1 MLSINW
7 RSTLIGIA
15 VASLISALFWYY
27 VVGPSGR
34 NEAEATRKLLVSR
47 ERFRS
52 LYDRHPD
59 PIVTYDAR
67 GCFVRGN
74 PAAAALVDDAG
85 ASYVGQHYSRHL
97 RRDYLGQV
105 DRAFA
110 RALSGSS
117 GEFETVFEWPDGRAM
132 DIFVTLCPIVIDGV
146 VTGAHAVAR
155 DVSSMKAA
163 ESSLLHS
170 QQRLRAMF
178 EHHPDAV
185 ATIDL
190 KGTYVQV
197 NAGMEA
203 LSGYRGEE
211 LIGKNIDMLAA
222 PEDVHHA
229 REHLQRI
236 AAGSPLEYSSFWI
249 CADGSRRE
257 VQIKAVPIIV
267 GGAVEGMHAFIKDI
281 TEQRRLEQ
289 RNSEQSERIRA
300 LYLVA
305 ASSGVNAEGQLLET
319 LQVGAKSLAT
329 ENAYILRAEGESLVV
344 QYALSEG
351 GLKVGAQIPMHGTI
365 SRQVFG
371 ARRPLAINDG
381 SVEPWK
387 GDLSQQYAPWG
398 SYIGATV
405 SIEGV
410 AWGVL
415 SFVGSKPRERKFA
428 ATDIDFV
435 QLMGALIG
443 SAIERDQHQR
453 RLGELAFYDGLT
465 GLPNRA
471 LLGEHLAQALA
482 GTKRRGDMLAIHFL
496 DLDGFKDVNDRLG
509 HAAGDDLLRQVAER
523 LKATLRGGD
532 TVARVGGDEFII
544 VQPEVEDRQYASDL
558 AQRILAVV
566 AAPYDLPGGCNARI
580 GTSIGISLYPG
591 DADDVR
597 TLLANADMAL
607 YRVKAAGKNAA
618 AFFE

>member
-7 RSTLIGIA
+7 RSTLIGVV
-15 VASLISALFWYY
+15 VALLVSALFWHY
-27 VVGPSGR
+27 VVGP
-34 NEAEATRKLLVSR
+34 AERSKQDATRRLLVSR
-47 ERFRS
+47 ERFRA

-59 PIVTYDAR
+59 PIVTYDAK

-74 PAAAALVDDAG
+74 AAAAALVEDNG
-85 ASYVGQHYSRHL
+85 ESYVGQHYSRHL
-97 RRDYLGQV
+97 SDNHMGEV

-117 GEFETVFEWPDGRAM
+117 GEFETVFVWADGRSVE
-132 DIFVTLCPIVIDGV
+132 IFATLCPIIIDGK
-146 VTGAHAVAR
+146 VTGVHVVAR
-155 DVSSMKAA
+155 DVSSVKAA
-163 ESSLLHS
+163 ESALLHS

-190 KGTYVQV
+190 RGTYVQV

-203 LSGYRGEE
+203 LSGYRGEQ

-222 PEDVHHA
+222 PEDIQYA

-236 AAGSPLEYSSFWI
+236 AQGAPFEYTSFWV
-249 CADGSRRE
+249 CADRSRRE

-281 TEQRRLEQ
+281 TEQRRLEL
-289 RNSEQSERIRA
+289 RNLEQSERIRA

-305 ASSGVNAEGQLLET
+305 ASPGVSAEEQLLET
-319 LQVGAKSLAT
+319 LAFGAKSLGT
-329 ENAYILRAEGESLVV
+329 KHAYILRAAGEALVV
-344 QYALSEG
+344 QYALSED
-351 GLKVGAQIPMHGTI
+351 GLKVGTELPMQETI
-365 SRQVFG
+365 SRQVYG
-371 ARRPLAINDG
+371 ARRPVAINDG

-387 GDLSQQYAPWG
+387 SDMSQRYAPWG
-398 SYIGATV
+398 SYIGANV
-405 SIEGV
+405 SIEGI
-410 AWGVL
+410 AWGVI
-415 SFVGSKPRERKFA
+415 SFVGTKPRQRKFA

-471 LLGEHLAQALA
+471 LLGEHMAHAIA
-482 GTKRRGDMLAIHFL
+482 GTKRRGDLLAAHFL
-496 DLDGFKDVNDRLG
+496 DLDGFKEVNDRLG
-509 HAAGDDLLRQVAER
+509 HAAGDELLRQLAGR

-532 TVARVGGDEFII
+532 TVARVGGDEFIV
-544 VQPEVEDRQYASDL
+544 VQPEVEDRGHAAEL
-558 AQRILAVV
+558 AQRILAVISE
-566 AAPYDLPGGCNARI
+566 PYDLPGGASARI
-580 GTSIGISLYPG
+580 GASIGISLFPT
-591 DADDVR
+591 DAGDVR
-597 TLLANADMAL
+597 TLLANADVAL

>member
-1 MLSINW
+1 MIFINW
-7 RSTLIGIA
+7 RSTLVGML
-15 VASLISALFWYY
+15 VALFISAFFWYY
-27 VVGPSGR
+27 VVAPAERSEG
-34 NEAEATRKLLVSR
+34 EAARKLLVSR

-74 PAAAALVDDAG
+74 AAAAALAG
-85 ASYVGQHYSRHL
+85 GAGDSYVGQHYTQHL
-97 RRDYLGQV
+97 ARGHTSEV

-110 RALSGSS
+110 RALSGFS
-117 GEFETVFEWPDGRAM
+117 GEFETVFVWPDGRSM
-132 DIFVTLCPIVIDGV
+132 DISAALCPIVIDGN
-146 VTGAHAVAR
+146 VTGVHVVAR
-155 DVSSMKAA
+155 DVSSIKAA
-163 ESSLLHS
+163 ESALLHS

-185 ATIDL
+185 ATVDL
-190 KGTYVQV
+190 RGTYVQV

-203 LSGYRGEE
+203 LSGYRGEQ

-222 PEDVHHA
+222 PEDVRYA

-236 AAGSPLEYSSFWI
+236 AAGSALEYTSFWI

-289 RNSEQSERIRA
+289 RNIEQSERIRA

-305 ASSGVNAEGQLLET
+305 ASAGVSAEEQLLET
-319 LQVGAKSLAT
+319 LAFGAKSLAT
-329 ENAYILRAEGESLVV
+329 EHAYILRAVGESLVV

-351 GLKVGAQIPMHGTI
+351 GLKVGMQIPMHGTI
-365 SRQVFG
+365 SRQVYG
-371 ARRPLAINDG
+371 ARRPLAINDA
-381 SVEPWK
+381 SIEPWK
-387 GDLSQQYAPWG
+387 TDLSQQYAPWG
-398 SYIGATV
+398 SYIGANV
-405 SIEGV
+405 SIGGI

-415 SFVGSKPRERKFA
+415 SFVGTKPRIGKFA
-428 ATDIDFV
+428 PTDIDFV

-471 LLGEHLAQALA
+471 LLGEHMAQAIA
-482 GTKRRGDMLAIHFL
+482 GAKRRGDLLAVHFL

-509 HAAGDDLLRQVAER
+509 HAAGDELLRQVAER

-532 TVARVGGDEFII
+532 TVARVGGDEFIV
-544 VQPEVEDRQYASDL
+544 VQPEVEDRRYAGDL
-558 AQRILAVV
+558 AQRILAVICE
-566 AAPYDLPGGCNARI
+566 PYDLPGGTSARI
-580 GTSIGISLYPG
+580 GTSIGISLYPA
-591 DADDVR
+591 DAGDVR
-597 TLLANADMAL
+597 TLLANADTAL
-607 YRVKAAGKNAA
+607 YQVKASGKNAV